1 MSKSKGYTHKI
12 TSIKPNQF
20 IKILKLFG
28 FKSKSFNGGSHV
40 KMTKKSIKRPIVVVK
55 HGNQEIRSFDIKSSL
70 KTAGISEQ
78 DYLDKFNSL

>member
-12 TSIKPNQF
+12 TLIKPNQF

-40 KMTKKSIKRPIVVVK
+40 KMTKKSIKLLNCCCQTWQSR
-55 HGNQEIRSFDIKSSL
+55 NTQF
-70 KTAGISEQ
+70 
-78 DYLDKFNSL
+78 